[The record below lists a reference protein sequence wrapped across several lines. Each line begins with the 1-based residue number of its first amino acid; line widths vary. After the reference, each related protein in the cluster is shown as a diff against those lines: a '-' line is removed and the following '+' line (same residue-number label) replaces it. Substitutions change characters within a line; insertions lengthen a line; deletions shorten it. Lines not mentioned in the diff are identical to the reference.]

1 MHWSSYLVMAY
12 LLVGQR
18 AFLSVFSEDTQ
29 RPAARQGDLGVF
41 RILAQE
47 QGILKMQADVTSLV
61 PGALVLYR
69 TNQSENGLKLAMVMR
84 IIDLERDLHNQS
96 EGISVHSMEKS
107 DVHSNRYG
115 ALLRRYTDE
124 CNCAQNY
131 PNLPRDFVK
140 PLAEIHGVL
149 YFKLP
154 WLGLPILLLHRLKVF
169 FAGAGIA
176 GGIMTQ
182 VFSAINGRHVTLYDL
197 DIETRGTSK
206 RSTFIFFV
214 ILLCT
219 VIAYFV
225 YHATVMW
232 IGVTATTVLGVFFF
246 LYAGLHDV
254 TLDSIAS
261 IREAVE
267 DSISAS
273 VGGPA
278 YYGWPVP
285 GHIDRFYN
293 DDISFV
299 HAQGEGLNP
308 LQLLRGR
315 VFRYFAR
322 IAGCCHTSSWISSQN
337 IGVMRFPHPD
347 AKRIKLDEEQ
357 RGLLSACSRSIGVD
371 EETLGE
377 IFRCKLTGVIM
388 KDPVVAAD
396 GFSYEREPVQ
406 TFLQR
411 YSFSPVSNDSL
422 GFRHVVNNNQLR
434 TILEHVHANGSLDAN
449 FVEDE
454 LKCPITMSR
463 MRDAVVTCDGHSYE
477 RSAILRWLRRHATSP
492 KSNLLLTNKALITN
506 RNISLLGNSLPGG
519 VCEEDRPCSPECPAT

>member
-84 IIDLERDLHNQS
+84 IIDLENELHNQS
-96 EGISVHSMEKS
+96 EGISARNMQKS
-107 DVHSNRYG
+107 DINSKRYG
-115 ALLRRYTDE
+115 VLLRRYTDE
-124 CNCAQNY
+124 CNCAHNY

-149 YFKLP
+149 YFNVP

-197 DIETRGTSK
+197 DIETRGTAK
-206 RSTFIFFV
+206 RSTFIFFCL
-214 ILLCT
+214 LLCT

-267 DSISAS
+267 DSISAN

-285 GHIDRFYN
+285 GYEDRFYN

-322 IAGCCHTSSWISSQN
+322 IVGRYHSSWISSQN
-337 IGVMRFPHPD
+337 MGSVRFPNHD
-347 AKRIKLDEEQ
+347 LRKLKLDEQ
-357 RGLLSACSRSIGVD
+357 QQLLLSTCSRAISID

-377 IFRCKLTGVIM
+377 IFRCKLTGVVM
-388 KDPVVAAD
+388 RDPVIAAD

-406 TFLQR
+406 AFLQR

-434 TILEHVHANGSLDAN
+434 SILEHLHVNGSLDTN

-477 RSAILRWLRRHATSP
+477 RGAILCWLRRHATSP
-492 KSNLLLTNKALITN
+492 KSNLLLNNKALVSN
-506 RNISLLGNSLPGG
+506 RNISLLAKSLAGG
-519 VCEEDRPCSPECPAT
+519 VYEDDRPCSPECPAN